1 MPRCR
6 IVQVEL
12 GTLPADNV
20 LMGLAELDRQ
30 LAILE
35 SLIGQ
40 ERPQTRDQWRRYV
53 SHDQRLALQHV
64 DRGVERLMSVLL
76 PARYRKIQ
84 DLRNESDFFKGV
96 VNRHVRSRT
105 REQREMAE
113 REELL
118 ARRNAVSTVF
128 FGGMGVTSGLT
139 SFVAS
144 LSCDRACPR
153 LWWTNIWRR
162 APPTS
167 APLIW

>member
-53 SHDQRLALQHV
+53 SHDKRWHFI
-64 DRGVERLMSVLL
+64 M
-76 PARYRKIQ
+76 
-84 DLRNESDFFKGV
+84 
-96 VNRHVRSRT
+96 
-105 REQREMAE
+105 
-113 REELL
+113 
-118 ARRNAVSTVF
+118 
-128 FGGMGVTSGLT
+128 
-139 SFVAS
+139 
-144 LSCDRACPR
+144 
-153 LWWTNIWRR
+153 
-162 APPTS
+162 
-167 APLIW
+167 